1 MVLRI
6 ILLTVL
12 DLIDLVLVNMDKIV
26 NGKKITAAVVIIDSE
41 GNILGCHGTGK
52 AKDSGYDFPKGCVE
66 ENEVDIEAA
75 IRELREETDIY
86 LDDSYRLIDAGVHP
100 HNKEKNIHLFI
111 YKTNHFPSLEQ
122 LKCSTYFERYGKQFP
137 EVDSY
142 KIISKEERGMFN
154 KVLQNKFEIIDSFNK

>member
-1 MVLRI
+1 MS
-6 ILLTVL
+6 
-12 DLIDLVLVNMDKIV
+12 DKIV

-41 GNILGCHGTGK
+41 GNILACHGTGK
-52 AKDSGYDFPKGCVE
+52 PKDSGYDFPKGCVE
-66 ENEVDIEAA
+66 EKEADIAA
-75 IRELREETDIY
+75 AVRELREETDIY
-86 LDDSYRLIDAGVHP
+86 LDDSYRLIDAGIHP

-111 YKTNHFPSLEQ
+111 YKTNHFPPLEQ

-142 KIISKEERGMFN
+142 KIISKSERGMFN

>member
-1 MVLRI
+1 
-6 ILLTVL
+6 
-12 DLIDLVLVNMDKIV
+12 MDKVV
-26 NGKKITAAVVIIDSE
+26 NGKKITAAIVIIDSE

-52 AKDSGYDFPKGCVE
+52 PKDSGYDFPKGCVE
-66 ENEVDIEAA
+66 ENEVDIAAA

-86 LDDSYRLIDAGVHP
+86 LDDSYRLIDAGVYL

-111 YKTNHFPSLEQ
+111 YKTNYFPDLNT
-122 LKCSTYFERYGKQFP
+122 LKCTSCFENKYGKMIP

>member
-1 MVLRI
+1 
-6 ILLTVL
+6 
-12 DLIDLVLVNMDKIV
+12 MDKVV
-26 NGKKITAAVVIIDSE
+26 NGKKITAAIVMIDSE

-52 AKDSGYDFPKGCVE
+52 PNDSGYDFPKGCVE
-66 ENEVDIEAA
+66 EKEVDIAAA

-86 LDDSYRLIDAGVHP
+86 LDDSYRLIDAGVYP

-111 YKTNHFPSLEQ
+111 YKTNYFPPLEQ

-142 KIISKEERGMFN
+142 KIISKSERGMFN
-154 KVLQNKFEIIDSFNK
+154 KVLQNKFEIIDNFNK

>member
-1 MVLRI
+1 MY
-6 ILLTVL
+6 
-12 DLIDLVLVNMDKIV
+12 KIV

-52 AKDSGYDFPKGCVE
+52 PAGIGYDFPKGCVE
-66 ENEVDIEAA
+66 EDEADIAAA

-100 HNKEKNIHLFI
+100 HNKEKNIHIFI
-111 YKTNHFPSLEQ
+111 YKTNYFPDLNQ
-122 LKCSTYFERYGKQFP
+122 LKCSTFFEVHGKQFP

-142 KIISKEERGMFN
+142 KIISKSERGMFN
-154 KVLQNKFEIIDSFNK
+154 KVLQNKFDIIDSFNK

>member
-1 MVLRI
+1 MS
-6 ILLTVL
+6 
-12 DLIDLVLVNMDKIV
+12 DKIV

-41 GNILGCHGTGK
+41 GNILACHGTGK
-52 AKDSGYDFPKGCVE
+52 PKDSGYDFPKGCIE
-66 ENEVDIEAA
+66 EKEADIAA
-75 IRELREETDIY
+75 AVRELREETDIY
-86 LDDSYRLIDAGVHP
+86 LDDSYRLIDAGIHP

-111 YKTNHFPSLEQ
+111 YKTNHFPPLEQ

-142 KIISKEERGMFN
+142 KIISKSERGMFN